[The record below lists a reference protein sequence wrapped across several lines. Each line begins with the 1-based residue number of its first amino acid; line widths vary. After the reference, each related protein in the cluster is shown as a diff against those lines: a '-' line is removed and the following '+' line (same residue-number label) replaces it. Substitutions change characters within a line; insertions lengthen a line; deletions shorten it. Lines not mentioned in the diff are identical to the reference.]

1 MDFENSFTEI
11 LGKWAIGL
19 RKQTLRVPYLL
30 EFKFLLKT
38 EIVWLQLVL
47 LPNKYGT
54 TQYLQE
60 SPFGSGGGGGGNS
73 SAGSS
78 ISGRAGPSNRERQY
92 RMLITV
98 HLVVYVIT
106 VDDNKKCSI
115 QLGFE
120 IQSSYAI
127 ERCKKVKKV

>member
-1 MDFENSFTEI
+1 LCGYS
-11 LGKWAIGL
+11 WYCY
-19 RKQTLRVPYLL
+19 QT
-30 EFKFLLKT
+30 
-38 EIVWLQLVL
+38 
-47 LPNKYGT
+47 KYGT
-54 TQYLQE
+54 TQYVQE

-106 VDDNKKCSI
+106 VDGNKKCSI

-120 IQSSYAI
+120 IQSSYVI